1 VVVCLERAEL
11 YARKLLEPNLLFQH
25 GSTRRNDDTRLC
37 GSKIGSGWFS
47 DCTFILYRYSYSRNA
62 TADQVSML
70 SPLPSFPS
78 VDWFLGTT
86 FSEKSTCF
94 VPWWMLDELI
104 TSMSSQT

>member
-1 VVVCLERAEL
+1 MSRTSRVVCQN
-11 YARKLLEPNLLFQH
+11 LLEQGLLFRQ
-25 GSTRRNDDTRLC
+25 GSTREMTILGC
-37 GSKIGSGWFS
+37 GNLKLEVVGS

-62 TADQVSML
+62 TADQVSIL

-78 VDWFLGTT
+78 VDLFLGTT